1 MCTNGG
7 HLENPNVY
15 QSGSVVF
22 LKQKMER
29 DGVVIGDEMV
39 VFTEVITFIL
49 DIFWVCFGA
58 FCSSYFYT
66 NSRKYSH
73 LKSLTI
79 YC

>member
-1 MCTNGG
+1 MSSGV
-7 HLENPNVY
+7 LET
-15 QSGSVVF
+15 
-22 LKQKMER
+22 E
-29 DGVVIGDEMV
+29 DGEMGWLGDEMV